1 MASEG
6 CKPTAEVRVGVSMNV
21 EEEEEREGERAC
33 FFFRRL
39 TGFFFLGLYFM
50 ACKRDNLRLAEFQWF

>member
-21 EEEEEREGERAC
+21 EDEVLMKAHSVVRV
-33 FFFRRL
+33 FPVFSFI
-39 TGFFFLGLYFM
+39 YFHV
-50 ACKRDNLRLAEFQWF
+50 CLCVSYICVYLAW